1 MWVFPLA
8 AAAVSGCFGGA
19 LAVRWRERH
28 SPHLLAWSLALAMFG
43 IASAAAAVG
52 LHTGWT
58 PNAYRIYYL
67 FGAIAN
73 GPVLALGTIYLL
85 TRRPIAHVCAI
96 VVAMACL
103 GAAVAIANADVSS
116 SGLGTGG
123 VPRGSEVLTR
133 DVRLLSRYYSITGFV
148 VVVGG
153 AVWSAVRLLRRREPH
168 LRRLVG
174 ANLLIAV
181 GTTVVAV
188 ASEVARVGT
197 GSAQGFIFAVG
208 LFVGVSV
215 MFLGFL
221 RTQPPSPSGSAPPK

>member
-43 IASAAAAVG
+43 IASAAAAVR
-52 LHTGWT
+52 LRTGWT

-73 GPVLALGTIYLL
+73 VPVLALGTIYLL

-153 AVWSAVRLLRRREPH
+153 AVWSAVRLLRRRASPEEARRRQPPDRRGDDGGCGRERGGAGRYRLRAGLH
-168 LRRLVG
+168 LRGG
-174 ANLLIAV
+174 AVRRRVRDVPWVLEDA
-181 GTTVVAV
+181 
-188 ASEVARVGT
+188 AS
-197 GSAQGFIFAVG
+197 
-208 LFVGVSV
+208 
-215 MFLGFL
+215 
-221 RTQPPSPSGSAPPK
+221 